1 MTPSMANVSVIIS
14 GSHDGGFPMTMTND
28 EPQPQ
33 ADESQPSMQSPKRPY
48 RAPHLQLLGSVA
60 DLTLG
65 NVGSN
70 LDSRGRLKRGQ
81 G

>member
-1 MTPSMANVSVIIS
+1 MTNVSVIIS

-28 EPQPQ
+28 EPQAEQ
-33 ADESQPSMQSPKRPY
+33 SQPLTPSPKRPY

-60 DLTLG
+60 ELTLG
-65 NVGSN
+65 SVGSN
-70 LDSRGRLKRGQ
+70 LDNRQMLKRGN